1 MDELQEHTFIHTFA
15 PVAVVV
21 EAEGGRVEEGPV
33 VESQRAADVA
43 PGAPGIPMKLAAG
56 PADVAPHV
64 ALGAANVAADRVP
77 DLRLLKAATSQIAS
91 VEVVGMA
98 VDAERAANVVCSV
111 PGVPAKLVTGPAD
124 VAPHVVLGATNVVPD
139 GVAMRAV
146 VSVLLETPAPDL
158 LAHMPS
164 CLPDTLTD
172 VPFCGARRPS
182 DRPSERPFDRP
193 RIGDR
198 CAE

>member
-1 MDELQEHTFIHTFA
+1 
-15 PVAVVV
+15 
-21 EAEGGRVEEGPV
+21 
-33 VESQRAADVA
+33 
-43 PGAPGIPMKLAAG
+43 MKLAAG
-56 PADVAPHV
+56 PAD
-64 ALGAANVAADRVP
+64 VAADRVP

-124 VAPHVVLGATNVVPD
+124 IAPHVVLGAANVVPN

-164 CLPDTLTD
+164 CLSDTLTD